1 MCEQTN
7 DAICSA
13 REMAEKI
20 ILTANQYEMNCEDNS
35 CLLAYSLLRD
45 CGYQIKKILGE
56 EA

>member
-1 MCEQTN
+1 MREQTD

-20 ILTANQYEMNCEDNS
+20 ILTANQYEMNCEDNT

-56 EA
+56 ET